1 MNFRAVNQINPIG
14 AMKPFTKPNCNICME
29 KHLTI
34 IKTFRD
40 ENVTLMNKN
49 SEIYRACR
57 HKTTFRQFFLTPIVS
72 EPLNQNQCDHNASQK
87 NRRN

>member
-1 MNFRAVNQINPIG
+1 MNFKAVNQLNPIG

-49 SEIYRACR
+49 SEIYG
-57 HKTTFRQFFLTPIVS
+57 
-72 EPLNQNQCDHNASQK
+72 ASQK
-87 NRRN
+87 TLSISFSYALMTPLKFDMVRLCNSF